1 MAAVVMMM
9 TVMVMTTAD
18 VDLLDRSNLGLF
30 PSTGRGVQGP
40 AHAIRCKRN
49 TVEGDG
55 LTTAS
60 TDFTLGDGD
69 DYLSAGRAFI
79 DGGNGNGGGDDGD
92 DDGGDLQLTGGP
104 RWKRR
109 GGVAG
114 SKTINSGKVDF
125 GHRGVSGIDLSGG
138 SRDGVNFAK
147 GSRVPPRVL
156 PQQPSR
162 HRASVKR
169 QGKKKKSLNH
179 K

>member
-1 MAAVVMMM
+1 MAMAAVVGVVVLVV
-9 TVMVMTTAD
+9 TVAD
-18 VDLLDRSNLGLF
+18 VDFFDRSNSGLF
-30 PSTGRGVQGP
+30 
-40 AHAIRCKRN
+40 A
-49 TVEGDG
+49 
-55 LTTAS
+55 
-60 TDFTLGDGD
+60 LGDGD
-69 DYLSAGRAFI
+69 NYLSAGRVFVDDD
-79 DGGNGNGGGDDGD
+79 DGSEGDDGE
-92 DDGGDLQLTGGP
+92 LQLTGGP

-138 SRDGVNFAK
+138 SREGVNFAK

-169 QGKKKKSLNH
+169 RVKKKKSSKSN

>member
-1 MAAVVMMM
+1 MVTVVMV
-9 TVMVMTTAD
+9 TVAD
-18 VDLLDRSNLGLF
+18 VDFFDRSNLGLF
-30 PSTGRGVQGP
+30 
-40 AHAIRCKRN
+40 A
-49 TVEGDG
+49 
-55 LTTAS
+55 
-60 TDFTLGDGD
+60 LGDGD
-69 DYLSAGRAFI
+69 NYLSAGRAFV
-79 DGGNGNGGGDDGD
+79 DGDNGNGGGGD

-125 GHRGVSGIDLSGG
+125 GHRGVSGIDLSGA
-138 SRDGVNFAK
+138 SREGVNFAK
-147 GSRVPPRVL
+147 GSRVPPRVI

-169 QGKKKKSLNH
+169 QGKKKKSLKSN

>member
-1 MAAVVMMM
+1 M
-9 TVMVMTTAD
+9 TVVPTAD
-18 VDLLDRSNLGLF
+18 VGFFDRLGLGLF
-30 PSTGRGVQGP
+30 PSAG
-40 AHAIRCKRN
+40 
-49 TVEGDG
+49 
-55 LTTAS
+55 S
-60 TDFTLGDGD
+60 TLGDGD
-69 DYLSAGRAFI
+69 NYLSSGRVST
-79 DGGNGNGGGDDGD
+79 DGGNGNGGGGGGT
-92 DDGGDLQLTGGP
+92 DDGGDLQLASGL

-147 GSRVPPRVL
+147 GSRVSPRVL

-162 HRASVKR
+162 HRASKR
-169 QGKKKKSLNH
+169 RVKKKKSSKIN